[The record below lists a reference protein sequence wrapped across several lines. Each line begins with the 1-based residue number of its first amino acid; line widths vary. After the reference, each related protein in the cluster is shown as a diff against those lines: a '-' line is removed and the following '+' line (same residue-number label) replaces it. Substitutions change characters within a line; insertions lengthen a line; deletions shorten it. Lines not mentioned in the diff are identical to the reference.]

1 MHVCRLVKWNGDRY
15 VADIKYDHILNI
27 TKQAQKCKNIRRIML
42 FGSSLEERCSDRSDI
57 DIAVFGT
64 IPKGKYI
71 DSKEFRMFK
80 KGLFEFDW
88 DQDYDVLYFAENGK
102 NRGDILA
109 EIDRGIEIYR
119 RTAE

>member
-1 MHVCRLVKWNGDRY
+1 MCRLVQWNEDRY

-27 TKQAQKCKNIRRIML
+27 TKQAKKCKNINRIML

-57 DIAVFGT
+57 DIAVFGQK
-64 IPKGKYI
+64 PKGKYI
-71 DSKEFRMFK
+71 ESKEFRLFK

-88 DQDYDVLYFAENGK
+88 DQDYDVLYFTENGK
-102 NRGDILA
+102 NRGDILK
-109 EIDRGIEIYR
+109 EISRGVEIYR

>member
-1 MHVCRLVKWNGDRY
+1 MCRLVQWNKDKY
-15 VADIKYDHILNI
+15 VADIKYNHILNI
-27 TKQAQKCKNIRRIML
+27 TKQAEKSKNISRIML

-64 IPKGKYI
+64 KPKGKYI
-71 DSKEFRMFK
+71 DSKEFRLFK

-102 NRGDILA
+102 NQGDIMA
-109 EIDRGIEIYR
+109 EVNRGVEIYR
-119 RTAE
+119 RAAE